1 MVRKYRV
8 RDLILGI
15 LVSTTSGIVLS
26 LILWMLLTVVYLGS
40 QPLLK
45 EGIRALIES
54 PNVVPMSP
62 KIGGIGPM
70 IYSTLVIVGT
80 CVAIGLPI
88 GFLTG
93 LYLYEHP
100 TSKLSRI
107 CRRLLEVLVEAP
119 TVCYGVVIY
128 LTFILALKEKLAIFS
143 SLSLL
148 FIIIPYVAIQTCDIL
163 STLPAELKETCV
175 ALGLSRWQTLKVLTR
190 AAWRALIA
198 NMMISIAKVL
208 GETGPLLIV
217 AHVTVKLSWGP
228 WIYHPLTS
236 VAPVPLTVF
245 IYAAARAALSKV
257 VMLGW
262 LACLVLTLMAFGLF
276 IIARI
281 LSRTIEIL

>member
-100 TSKLSRI
+100 TSSYLEYVEDFLKY
-107 CRRLLEVLVEAP
+107 LLKHQQYVTE
-119 TVCYGVVIY
+119 
-128 LTFILALKEKLAIFS
+128 
-143 SLSLL
+143 LL
-148 FIIIPYVAIQTCDIL
+148 YI
-163 STLPAELKETCV
+163 
-175 ALGLSRWQTLKVLTR
+175 
-190 AAWRALIA
+190 
-198 NMMISIAKVL
+198 
-208 GETGPLLIV
+208 
-217 AHVTVKLSWGP
+217 
-228 WIYHPLTS
+228 
-236 VAPVPLTVF
+236 
-245 IYAAARAALSKV
+245 
-257 VMLGW
+257 
-262 LACLVLTLMAFGLF
+262 
-276 IIARI
+276 
-281 LSRTIEIL
+281 